1 MRQGKVRSDETGSD
15 RVSWVRVR
23 PGQMRQG
30 QIGSDGPD
38 RIRTAFGSHHF
49 FVSVSGLRNALDA
62 FFIGHNSS
70 GPSGEYR
77 SSYRIPL
84 RRDEDASREL

>member
-30 QIGSDGPD
+30 QV
-38 RIRTAFGSHHF
+38 R
-49 FVSVSGLRNALDA
+49 SVEAGTGQVR
-62 FFIGHNSS
+62 
-70 GPSGEYR
+70 
-77 SSYRIPL
+77 
-84 RRDEDASREL
+84 